1 MTRSSTKL
9 VQNPRQMVSEKKP
22 QKGPADA
29 KRNQIYP
36 ALSWFHG
43 LNSCRA
49 SVGEQN
55 KASSRSTARESPGM
69 HGLWRWRPT
78 CLRQVLRVQS
88 QPSSPAQSLQS
99 WRRDLV
105 TNTKIVIYDRS
116 LGKLVTR
123 EEKED
128 SEEESEGREGFIKTR
143 ETDESAAGLIFHCAH
158 AASQYAEAAQV
169 KVTRLWRS
177 RSHPRSCDHLWKHR
191 SKQVVSH
198 IRSQIHFWSAA
209 LSHPEPSLVCGLQS
223 ISLSFL
229 QMCSFWFRLLLFV
242 PQLVLLLMLLELLL
256 LLLVLASDGAG
267 LLPNRCI
274 RGLICKCFCERCG
287 TDPISAAWQYCSQP
301 SVGPN
306 PGRGKDNRFQVCGC
320 SRSRDRTCS
329 SLILAY
335 YQMSARAEGKPC
347 PINVQ
352 AGRCKPC
359 CSLRRAVTIFAVE
372 ADRTLPCALSA
383 WMCEQGP
390 WDSAAG
396 NGWILNSPCKVGV
409 QEDFGVSSAMR
420 SGACA
425 GV

>member
-1 MTRSSTKL
+1 
-9 VQNPRQMVSEKKP
+9 
-22 QKGPADA
+22 
-29 KRNQIYP
+29 
-36 ALSWFHG
+36 
-43 LNSCRA
+43 
-49 SVGEQN
+49 
-55 KASSRSTARESPGM
+55 
-69 HGLWRWRPT
+69 
-78 CLRQVLRVQS
+78 
-88 QPSSPAQSLQS
+88 
-99 WRRDLV
+99 
-105 TNTKIVIYDRS
+105 
-116 LGKLVTR
+116 
-123 EEKED
+123 
-128 SEEESEGREGFIKTR
+128 
-143 ETDESAAGLIFHCAH
+143 
-158 AASQYAEAAQV
+158 
-169 KVTRLWRS
+169 
-177 RSHPRSCDHLWKHR
+177 
-191 SKQVVSH
+191 
-198 IRSQIHFWSAA
+198 
-209 LSHPEPSLVCGLQS
+209 
-223 ISLSFL
+223 
-229 QMCSFWFRLLLFV
+229 
-242 PQLVLLLMLLELLL
+242 MLLELL

-396 NGWILNSPCKVGV
+396 NG
-409 QEDFGVSSAMR
+409 
-420 SGACA
+420 
-425 GV
+425 